1 MTGEFCQKIR
11 DILKRR
17 YQYYYY
23 DPTCHNIAAAEIAAV
38 CVEALTRV
46 DECAPKPEK
55 PAFVTLKG
63 TNVSI
68 TIRTDQI
75 IGIVLWPADK
85 YSSASIVL
93 RLGSGVAEQICYA
106 TTPEARDAYESVRRA
121 VGLRDAWEW

>member
-1 MTGEFCQKIR
+1 MTGEFRQKIR

-17 YQYYYY
+17 YQDYYY

-46 DECAPKPEK
+46 DECTPKPEK
-55 PAFVTLKG
+55 PTFVTLKG

-68 TIRTDQI
+68 TICTDQI
-75 IGIVLWPADK
+75 IGASFH
-85 YSSASIVL
+85 YSPTSIVL
-93 RLGSGVAEQICYA
+93 RLGSSGSEQIMYA
-106 TTPEARDAYESVRRA
+106 TTQEAREAYESVRRA